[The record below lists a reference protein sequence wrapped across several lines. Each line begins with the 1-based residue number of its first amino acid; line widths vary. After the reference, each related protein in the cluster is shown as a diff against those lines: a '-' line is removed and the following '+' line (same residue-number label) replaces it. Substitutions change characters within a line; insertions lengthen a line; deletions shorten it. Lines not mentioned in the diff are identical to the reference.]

1 MRILTVDDDPAFLA
15 LIRAYLADLGYR
27 DVVQADTAGA
37 AIALVT
43 RSDRRFD
50 CVLLDIDMPGTDGIA
65 LCAQL
70 RGLPQAARVPIVMV
84 TARTETD
91 SVERAF
97 AAGATDYL
105 TKPLNRTDLRGR
117 LAMAQT
123 IADGRDGTP
132 SPSPGDPV
140 SLPGAPAF
148 IDFLALQN
156 YLLKLGS
163 MRSLNRA
170 IACIRVDNIADI
182 HATKPPGAFTDTLL
196 DIAELIAEAT
206 GPGQKLISYAGSGNF
221 ILVTGR
227 RPGFDPQETAYAME
241 PALTALTEWYAAAG
255 EVAPRIVIG
264 PAVTRGVFSFVAP
277 DDLIAHALQAVG
289 RQGCAVR
296 CLSAPDL
303 RRTA

>member
-1 MRILTVDDDPAFLA
+1 MRILSVDDDPVFLA
-15 LIRAYLADLGYR
+15 LIRAHLSDLGYN
-27 DVVQADTAGA
+27 DVVQAETAEA
-37 AIALVT
+37 AIAIVT
-43 RSDRRFD
+43 RSERRFD
-50 CVLLDIDMPGTDGIA
+50 CLLLDIDMPGTDGVA
-65 LCAQL
+65 LCAAL
-70 RGLPQAARVPIVMV
+70 RALPQAARVPIVMV
-84 TARTETD
+84 TGQSGTE

-117 LAMAQT
+117 LAMAQS
-123 IADGRDGTP
+123 IADGRDRP
-132 SPSPGDPV
+132 APAPEDPLP
-140 SLPGAPAF
+140 LPGAPAF

-170 IACIRVDNIADI
+170 IACIRVENIAEM
-182 HATKPPGAFTDTLL
+182 HATRPPEAFADALL
-196 DIAELIAEAT
+196 DIAEMIAEAT

-227 RPGFDPQETAYAME
+227 RPGFDAQETAYAME
-241 PALTALTEWYAAAG
+241 PALTALTEWYVAAG

-277 DDLIAHALQAVG
+277 DELIAHALQAATL
-289 RQGCAVR
+289 QGCAVR
-296 CLSAPDL
+296 CMPETGL